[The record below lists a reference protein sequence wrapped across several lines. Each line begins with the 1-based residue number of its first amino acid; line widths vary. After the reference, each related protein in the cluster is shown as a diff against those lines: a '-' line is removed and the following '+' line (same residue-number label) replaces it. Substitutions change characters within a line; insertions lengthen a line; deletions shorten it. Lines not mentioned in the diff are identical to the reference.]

1 MGVTVNTFDIRNL
14 TRTTNGHDTDEHAED
29 HADTAVDGSN
39 GHGSSF
45 DSMVVDAHDFFERVV
60 QEYNEG
66 PGPESLEADVGLARS
81 VIPAGT
87 GAYRDFSYIAPEI
100 PEYIQEN
107 CTGCM
112 SCVTQCPDTAILG
125 KVVTEDVLGEALDDI
140 ENEAERNFMSL
151 QFAET
156 NKFYKVPAKRK
167 KTPGKFGIFIDPTKC
182 KGCAECVEACDD
194 LGYHA
199 LKMIEKEDTTV
210 PIYQKSIDFFRKL
223 PPTRR
228 SSSTSASPWT

>member
-14 TRTTNGHDTDEHAED
+14 TRTSNGHDSSDQSVD
-29 HADTAVDGSN
+29 VADPPVEGGN
-39 GHGSSF
+39 GYDNGFESSII
-45 DSMVVDAHDFFERVV
+45 DAHDFFERVV

-66 PGPESLEADVGLARS
+66 PGPESLEADIGVARS

-125 KVVTEDVLGEALDDI
+125 KVV
-140 ENEAERNFMSL
+140 
-151 QFAET
+151 
-156 NKFYKVPAKRK
+156 
-167 KTPGKFGIFIDPTKC
+167 
-182 KGCAECVEACDD
+182 
-194 LGYHA
+194 
-199 LKMIEKEDTTV
+199 
-210 PIYQKSIDFFRKL
+210 
-223 PPTRR
+223 
-228 SSSTSASPWT
+228 

>member
-14 TRTTNGHDTDEHAED
+14 TRTANGHDASEGVEVL
-29 HADTAVDGSN
+29 ADSAVDGTN
-39 GHGSSF
+39 GYDGGYEASII
-45 DSMVVDAHDFFERVV
+45 DAHDFFERVV

-66 PGPESLEADVGLARS
+66 PGPETLEADTGVARS
-81 VIPAGT
+81 IIPAGT

-125 KVVTEDVLGEALDDI
+125 KVVTDDELTVALDGI
-140 ENEAERNFMSL
+140 EDDAERGFMSK

-167 KTPGKFGIFIDPTKC
+167 
-182 KGCAECVEACDD
+182 
-194 LGYHA
+194 
-199 LKMIEKEDTTV
+199 EDTWKV
-210 PIYQKSIDFFRKL
+210 RHFHRPHEVQGL
-223 PPTRR
+223 RR
-228 SSSTSASPWT
+228 MCRGL